1 MNTFRVIIGI
11 SALKQLQGIQ
21 KKDAVKIEKQIDSLS
36 RNPRPSGVKKLTG
49 SKEDLYRIRIGNYRV
64 VYAIDDK
71 IKIVDI
77 RQIGHRKDI
86 YR

>member
-1 MNTFRVIIGI
+1 MYKLVIGA
-11 SALKQLQGIQ
+11 SAYKQLQKIQ
-21 KKDAVKIEKQIDSLS
+21 ATMRIKIEKEIDKLES
-36 RNPRPSGVKKLTG
+36 NPRPSGVKKLTG

-64 VYAIDDK
+64 VYAIDDT
-71 IKIVDI
+71 IEIVDI